1 MTLKSHPLRDRI
13 VSEMHMRRI
22 PPLAAP
28 VTMTQ
33 TVRLLAPEDRDAER
47 AHIGAMPGVASE
59 ALGIRDRDA
68 AGRGADGVEL
78 LWERHSEASTTTI
91 IAPSHERAPFVAS
104 AAADAALAW
113 LEAAP
118 GRVIR
123 ATRIAIVADEPAALA
138 VLPGLGF
145 SPSELVSCRLG
156 GARLWSDFH
165 LHADGYGRL
174 LIAAGDV
181 APADLG
187 RLVQRIQELGNYRN
201 LALIGL
207 PLVQS
212 ESGKLAALED
222 ALAAIAAR
230 MAEPGEAA
238 ALLDELCDLSA
249 SVTAITTATGFRMSA
264 TAAYAQIAQD
274 RLASL
279 HCADVPGFQSLED
292 FTDRRLL
299 PAVRTCASFVQRL
312 ETLSVRI
319 ERATS
324 LLRTRV
330 DLAMQ
335 AQNVELLRSMD
346 ANAARQLRLQHL
358 VEGLSVVAVS
368 YYALALLAHFFPVIA
383 RWTGMPEARIG
394 AIAVVPVIILVALF
408 LRWRTRDATGA

>member
-1 MTLKSHPLRDRI
+1 ML
-13 VSEMHMRRI
+13 
-22 PPLAAP
+22 
-28 VTMTQ
+28 
-33 TVRLLAPEDRDAER
+33 
-47 AHIGAMPGVASE
+47 
-59 ALGIRDRDA
+59 
-68 AGRGADGVEL
+68 
-78 LWERHSEASTTTI
+78 
-91 IAPSHERAPFVAS
+91 
-104 AAADAALAW
+104 
-113 LEAAP
+113 
-118 GRVIR
+118 
-123 ATRIAIVADEPAALA
+123 
-138 VLPGLGF
+138 
-145 SPSELVSCRLG
+145 
-156 GARLWSDFH
+156 
-165 LHADGYGRL
+165 
-174 LIAAGDV
+174 
-181 APADLG
+181 
-187 RLVQRIQELGNYRN
+187 
-201 LALIGL
+201 GL

-212 ESGKLAALED
+212 ESGKLAALEE
-222 ALAAIAAR
+222 ALASIAAQ

-368 YYALALLAHFFPVIA
+368 YYALALLGHFFPVIA

-408 LRWRTRDATGA
+408 LRWRTRDAAGA